1 VKDFIA
7 PDSPSWRVAH
17 VREKVL
23 DGRTTPFCAPY
34 PRQTFVEGEAV
45 MLTD

>member
-1 VKDFIA
+1 VKDFTA
-7 PDSPSWRVAH
+7 RGSPSWYVAH

-23 DGRTTPFCAPY
+23 DGRTTPFCVPY
-34 PRQTFVEGEAV
+34 LRQTFVEGEVV